1 MTQSSELTTDVTTW
15 PPPTMVLTAGVGSRL
30 HPLSHLKAKAAL
42 PVAGVPLIRRI
53 LARLRAQGV
62 RDVVLNL
69 HHRPET
75 IAAIVGDGSDIGLR
89 VRYSWEPRL
98 LGSAGG
104 VARALPLLDAGHL
117 LIVNGDSL
125 TDLDLRTVWDAH
137 LRWSAT
143 VTMALA
149 PFPAPGRYG
158 GVMISADGV
167 VTGFR
172 RRSEAHVASDSRD
185 AWHYIGVQVVQ
196 RALLASVP
204 TDEPLESVRDLYPTL
219 LTGRQGAVRGFV
231 SGAAFLDTG
240 TVADYLHTSLELAA
254 TEGGRPAL
262 IGRGCRVA
270 ASASLVDSI
279 LWDDVSVGTDCKLT
293 RCVVTDR
300 VNVPPGSRYESSIL
314 MRHGDCPG
322 DVKARVDGELAVVEL

>member
-1 MTQSSELTTDVTTW
+1 
-15 PPPTMVLTAGVGSRL
+15 MVLTAGVGSRL
-30 HPLSHLKAKAAL
+30 QPLSHLKAKAAL
-42 PVAGVPLIRRI
+42 PVAGVPLICRI
-53 LARLRAQGV
+53 LARLRAQGI

-75 IAAIVGDGSDIGLR
+75 IAAIVGDGSDTGLR

-104 VARALPLLDAGHL
+104 VARALPLLDAEHL

-125 TDLDLRTVWDAH
+125 TDLDMRAVWDAH
-137 LRWSAT
+137 LRWNAT

-158 GVMISADGV
+158 GVMVSADGV

-172 RRSEAHVASDSRD
+172 RRGEASDAAD

-196 RALLASVP
+196 RTLLASVP
-204 TDEPLESVRDLYPTL
+204 ADEPLESVRDLYPTL
-219 LTGRQGAVRGFV
+219 LIGPGAVRGFV
-231 SGAAFLDTG
+231 SGATFLDTG
-240 TVADYLHTSLELAA
+240 TVADYLDTSLELAA
-254 TEGGRPAL
+254 AEGGRPAL
-262 IGRGCRVA
+262 IGRGSRVA

-279 LWDDVSVGTDCKLT
+279 LWDDVSVGPDCKLT

>member
-1 MTQSSELTTDVTTW
+1 MSQPW

-42 PVAGVPLIRRI
+42 PVAGVPLICRI
-53 LARLRAQGV
+53 LARLRAQGI

-104 VARALPLLDAGHL
+104 VARALPLLDAEHL
-117 LIVNGDSL
+117 LIVNGDTL
-125 TDLDLRTVWDAH
+125 TDLDVRAVWDAH
-137 LRWSAT
+137 LRWGAT
-143 VTMALA
+143 VTIALA

-158 GVMISADGV
+158 GVVLSANGL

-172 RRSEAHVASDSRD
+172 RRGEAHVHSDLPHI
-185 AWHYIGVQVVQ
+185 WHYIGVQVVE
-196 RALLASVP
+196 RGLLASVP
-204 TDEPLESVRDLYPTL
+204 ADEPVESVRDLYPTL
-219 LTGRQGAVRGFV
+219 LTGQPSAVRGFV
-231 SGAAFLDTG
+231 SGATFLDTG
-240 TVADYLHTSLELAA
+240 TATDYLETSLKLAA
-254 TEGGRPAL
+254 AEGGRQAL

-270 ASASLVDSI
+270 ATAALVDTI
-279 LWDDVSVGTDCKLT
+279 LWDDVSVGSDCRLT
-293 RCVVTDR
+293 RCIVTDH
-300 VNVPPGSRYESSIL
+300 VNVPAGSRYESSIL
-314 MRHGDCPG
+314 MRHGNCPA
-322 DVKARVDGELAVVEL
+322 DLKPKVEGELAVVELR